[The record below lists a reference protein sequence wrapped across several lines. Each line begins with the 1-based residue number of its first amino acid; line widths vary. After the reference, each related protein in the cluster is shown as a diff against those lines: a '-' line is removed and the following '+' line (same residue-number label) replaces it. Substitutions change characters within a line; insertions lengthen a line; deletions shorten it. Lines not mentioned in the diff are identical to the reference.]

1 MCLYLASPAPRATMP
16 LGLARGRR
24 VRVQHSP
31 TSMKRTRETLW
42 CVGVLG
48 EDRQGSTIVDLT
60 RAASHRTFAVIRPG
74 LGLSKVLDVL
84 GRYSLT
90 QSA

>member
-1 MCLYLASPAPRATMP
+1 MWFA
-16 LGLARGRR
+16 
-24 VRVQHSP
+24 
-31 TSMKRTRETLW
+31 
-42 CVGVLG
+42 GVLG

-84 GRYSLT
+84 ERYSLT
-90 QSA
+90 QSG